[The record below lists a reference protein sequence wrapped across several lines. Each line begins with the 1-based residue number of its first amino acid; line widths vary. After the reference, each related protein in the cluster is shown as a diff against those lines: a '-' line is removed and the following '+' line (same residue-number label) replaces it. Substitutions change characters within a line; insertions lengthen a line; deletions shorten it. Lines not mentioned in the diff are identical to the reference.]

1 MMIKDNANVPGNSHN
16 PFRLYKYLQED
27 QFYLLVMQSI
37 KEQSFI
43 RAEAVAWEKTEKGV
57 ERKVLGHDDQVMMV
71 CVRFVQG
78 AVGALHHH
86 VHRQITYIESGSFEV
101 AIDGK
106 KKILQKGDCF
116 FVSPDHV
123 HGVVA
128 LEEGTLIDIFTP
140 AREDFL

>member
-1 MMIKDNANVPGNSHN
+1 MIQKNLASGQAFLVSKDI
-16 PFRLYKYLQED
+16 E
-27 QFYLLVMQSI
+27 
-37 KEQSFI
+37 
-43 RAEAVAWEKTEKGV
+43 WENLGDGV
-57 ERKVLGHDDQVMMV
+57 ERKILGFDDQIMMA

-78 AVGALHHH
+78 AIGALHHH
-86 VHRQITYIESGSFEV
+86 VHRQVSYIESGSFEV
-101 AIDGK
+101 TIDGN

-116 FVSPDHV
+116 FVLPNLV

>member
-1 MMIKDNANVPGNSHN
+1 MSQKNLARGQAFLVSH
-16 PFRLYKYLQED
+16 E
-27 QFYLLVMQSI
+27 I
-37 KEQSFI
+37 E
-43 RAEAVAWEKTEKGV
+43 WETVGDGV
-57 ERKVLGHDDQVMMV
+57 ERKILGFDDEVMMV

-78 AVGALHHH
+78 AIGTLHHH

-101 AIDGK
+101 TIDSN

-116 FVSPDHV
+116 FVSPNLV

-140 AREDFL
+140 AREDFLQ

>member
-1 MMIKDNANVPGNSHN
+1 MSQKKSARGQAFLVANDI
-16 PFRLYKYLQED
+16 E
-27 QFYLLVMQSI
+27 
-37 KEQSFI
+37 
-43 RAEAVAWEKTEKGV
+43 WETVGDGV
-57 ERKVLGHDDQVMMV
+57 ERKILGFDDQVMMV

-140 AREDFL
+140 AREDFLK